1 MNCSFIIVVHIKS
14 IIRMNIDILLFR
26 SEEELHSVKVTHK
39 PPEGFVDKVSFYNMA
54 IFTNEN

>member
-14 IIRMNIDILLFR
+14 IIRINIDIL
-26 SEEELHSVKVTHK
+26 KVTHK